1 MGQIITGMPVKFS
14 VARGPVI
21 ASGVLV
27 EVDPETG
34 RAKSVTRVVERYGA
48 P

>member
-1 MGQIITGMPVKFS
+1 
-14 VARGPVI
+14 
-21 ASGVLV
+21 VLV

-34 RAKSVTRVVERYGA
+34 KSKSIRRIAERYGA

>member
-1 MGQIITGMPVKFS
+1 
-14 VARGPVI
+14 VARGPII

-34 RAKSVTRVVERYGA
+34 RAKSVKRVAERYGA